1 MQKVGPVTRTRPATV
16 GIVSSEPITDPILIA
31 NLEAGDLRCLRIEPH
46 RGKAFTLRRIAQ
58 CDVLLKNFGAYSS
71 RPRRG
76 FLKLFAAAKILSS
89 KVVVYWIGTDVLRA
103 SGPRRFWAKLVQ
115 LLVDKNLTVTLGLRD
130 ELSDLGIES
139 ELIPIVGNLSNF
151 ELAPLP
157 EQFTVLTYLPELLAI
172 RAFL

>member
-1 MQKVGPVTRTRPATV
+1 M
-16 GIVSSEPITDPILIA
+16 
-31 NLEAGDLRCLRIEPH
+31 
-46 RGKAFTLRRIAQ
+46 
-58 CDVLLKNFGAYSS
+58 
-71 RPRRG
+71 
-76 FLKLFAAAKILSS
+76 
-89 KVVVYWIGTDVLRA
+89 YWIGTDVLRA

-157 EQFTVLTYLPELLAI
+157 EQFTVLTYLPDRDRRFYGEESVYELA
-172 RAFL
+172 